1 MNRYRT
7 ARVPTA
13 AAMHKAAFS
22 SSRGLKITL
31 ITLDNYAASGAVYL
45 ALTAI
50 RKDCGDNRQK
60 AAGRAFGSNKPAQSR
75 NPPQCWLAYDTAT
88 ETSHGVESRTQAAR
102 ADHHR
107 RLRGHQYR
115 SARPAVDRWR
125 QHSDPAR
132 EGYIDA

>member
-13 AAMHKAAFS
+13 AAIRGAAFS
-22 SSRGLKITL
+22 SSRGLQIAL

-60 AAGRAFGSNKPAQSR
+60 AVGRAFG
-75 NPPQCWLAYDTAT
+75 AT
-88 ETSHGVESRTQAAR
+88 KAGTIS
-102 ADHHR
+102 
-107 RLRGHQYR
+107 
-115 SARPAVDRWR
+115 
-125 QHSDPAR
+125 
-132 EGYIDA
+132 

>member
-7 ARVPTA
+7 SGVPSP

-31 ITLDNYAASGAVYL
+31 KTLDNYAASGAVYP

-60 AAGRAFGSNKPAQSR
+60 AADSALGATKAGTRSHQ
-75 NPPQCWLAYDTAT
+75 PQC
-88 ETSHGVESRTQAAR
+88 
-102 ADHHR
+102 
-107 RLRGHQYR
+107 
-115 SARPAVDRWR
+115 
-125 QHSDPAR
+125 
-132 EGYIDA
+132 